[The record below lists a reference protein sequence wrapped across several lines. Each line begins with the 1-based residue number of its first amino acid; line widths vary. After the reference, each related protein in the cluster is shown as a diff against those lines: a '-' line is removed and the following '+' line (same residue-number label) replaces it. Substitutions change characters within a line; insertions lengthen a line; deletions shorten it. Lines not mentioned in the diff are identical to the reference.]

1 MNFFKRRKKGIIAI
15 LDIRE
20 FSILLAAIVLFIV
33 LSVASPYFLTLE
45 NLLLVARQISILAI
59 LATGMTFL
67 FIAKEIDLSVGS
79 IYGFLA
85 IILAYLIARVA
96 VNPWIALAIIVFLGA
111 LIGLVNGI
119 FTTVFRMP
127 SFIVTLGMLSI
138 LRGGALLISGAW
150 PINVYLPIN
159 HPFPMI
165 TSGKLGGIVP
175 TQIFWMIAI
184 IAIASFVLSKT
195 RFGAHVYSTGG
206 NEEAAKLTGISV
218 RRVKIISFM
227 VTGALC
233 AIGAGLLVGQVG
245 SAFPLAGQG
254 FELNVIAAVVIGG
267 TQLFGG
273 RGTIV
278 GTLIGA
284 AIMGMISNGLV
295 LLGVS
300 SHLNPVAEGGIIILA
315 VLLHTLTRRERS

>member
-1 MNFFKRRKKGIIAI
+1 MNFFNRRKKGIIAI
-15 LDIRE
+15 LNIRE
-20 FSILLAAIVLFIV
+20 FSIFLAAIALFIA
-33 LSVASPYFLTLE
+33 LSLATPHFLTLD

-85 IILAYLIARVA
+85 IILAYLIERVT
-96 VNPWIALAIIVFLGA
+96 VNPWISLAIVVFLGA

-150 PINVYLPIN
+150 PINVYLPID
-159 HPFPMI
+159 HTFPNI
-165 TSGKLGGIVP
+165 TSGKVGGVVP
-175 TQIFWMIAI
+175 TQIFWMLAI

-218 RRVKIISFM
+218 RRIKIISFM
-227 VTGALC
+227 ITGSLC
-233 AIGAGLLVGQVG
+233 AIGSGLLVGQVG

-254 FELNVIAAVVIGG
+254 FELSVIAAVVIGG

-273 RGTIV
+273 RGTII

-284 AIMGMISNGLV
+284 VIMGMISNGLV

-300 SHLNPVAEGGIIILA
+300 SHLTPIAEGGIIILA
-315 VLLHTLTRRERS
+315 VLLHTLTQTRRS